1 MYTCDQALELL
12 SARLDGAL
20 TPQESAG
27 LEEHLARCPDCRAL
41 AADLE
46 VLHAAIPGLY
56 QEPPPELKER
66 VMAQIRAE
74 SGPISLEEVRKKH
87 SGRKRW
93 RAWGAMAAVMAVV
106 FMSAVTMRFGGNG
119 GDTAGIPEN
128 APIQSAAPFSAQPE
142 ASQSDGEDTPPGREK
157 TAVSD
162 GEAGVQNGSSGGGT
176 EGTQTEPVQAEPQ
189 TADAG
194 SQTSGG
200 DAAVK
205 TTTGAQDSQAPQ
217 TDGQTDQSAGD
228 SQSLTVAPFQSAQS
242 GEEPQESGNGGESGG
257 ASVTQTA
264 VDPVAVAAGRI
275 YEEIL
280 SAGWPTGTAAA
291 DERLTGYYL
300 TSADGT
306 QTAVLRYL
314 RESENGAYS
323 IFKLYTQAA
332 GDGGDTLNFYAVPLE
347 GNGEILTA
355 WADNT
360 PGDDAAFWKA
370 VDE

>member
-41 AADLE
+41 AADLAE
-46 VLHAAIPGLY
+46 LHAAIPGLY

-74 SGPISLEEVRKKH
+74 SAPISLEEVRKKH

-93 RAWGAMAAVMAVV
+93 RSWGAMAAVMAVV

-128 APIQSAAPFSAQPE
+128 APVQSAAPFSAQPE
-142 ASQSDGEDTPPGREK
+142 ASQSAAADSLPAQEK
-157 TAVSD
+157 AAVSD
-162 GEAGVQNGSSGGGT
+162 GENDTQSEPSVGGT
-176 EGTQTEPVQAEPQ
+176 EGTQIQPAQEDAQ
-189 TADAG
+189 TA
-194 SQTSGG
+194 GG
-200 DAAVK
+200 DGTGGSV
-205 TTTGAQDSQAPQ
+205 TGAQASQPPQ
-217 TDGQTDQSAGD
+217 NSGQTEQPAEEGQTPGVMPFRSAD
-228 SQSLTVAPFQSAQS
+228 AADTS
-242 GEEPQESGNGGESGG
+242 QESGGVS
-257 ASVTQTA
+257 ALQTA
-264 VDPVAVAAGRI
+264 IDPAAAAAGRI

-280 SAGWPTGTAAA
+280 SADWPTGTAAA
-291 DERLTGYYL
+291 DERLTGYCL

-323 IFKLYTQAA
+323 IFKLYTQAD
-332 GDGGDTLNFYAVPLE
+332 GDDGDTLNFYAVPLE